1 MRFLEFQPTNYWK
14 NDIESFA
21 AWVSSPKAKPPPLQ
35 LALDLMFGT
44 WGKLQGVWWLSAV
57 VVISLAPASAAEP
70 EFRFDHDAL
79 AFANQTVFEY
89 HEGHAS
95 LRKKSAVRR
104 DAYNRHCFVLCRTAM
119 QFKKFARFDP
129 HGAPLDDA
137 SLATRVRA
145 VTHRAAWAEPLAENQ
160 RIVFPGYEDL
170 REMSKARR
178 ELLQRTIGHGWPSYF
193 RISNARMMFQPGGGY
208 QEKTHARLNAA
219 LARDEMFVGFLTTYP
234 RLSINHSVLI
244 YKQKSFSPNPGVER
258 YLVYDPNHPESP
270 RELVWSPS
278 TRSFSYQKDWDFIG
292 GFVRVY
298 QVYSKWLQ

>member
-1 MRFLEFQPTNYWK
+1 
-14 NDIESFA
+14 
-21 AWVSSPKAKPPPLQ
+21 
-35 LALDLMFGT
+35 MFGT
-44 WGKLQGVWWLSAV
+44 WGKLAGVGWLSAV
-57 VVISLAPASAAEP
+57 VVISVAPSSAAEP
-70 EFRFDHDAL
+70 EFRFDRDTFT
-79 AFANQTVFEY
+79 FANQTVFEY
-89 HEGHAS
+89 HEGHGS
-95 LRKKSAVRR
+95 LRKKSAVKR

-129 HGAPLDDA
+129 HGAPLDDV
-137 SLATRVRA
+137 SLAACVRA
-145 VTHRAAWAEPLAENQ
+145 VTHRAAWAEPLPDDE
-160 RIVFPGYEDL
+160 RIVFPGHKDL
-170 REMSKARR
+170 REMSEARR

-193 RISNARMMFQPGGGY
+193 RISNARMMFQQGAGY

-219 LARDEMFVGFLTTYP
+219 LARGEVFIGFLTTYP

-258 YLVYDPNHPESP
+258 YFVYDPNHPQSP
-270 RELVWSPS
+270 RELIWSPR

>member
-1 MRFLEFQPTNYWK
+1 MC
-14 NDIESFA
+14 
-21 AWVSSPKAKPPPLQ
+21 
-35 LALDLMFGT
+35 GT
-44 WGKLQGVWWLSAV
+44 WAKIAGVWWLT
-57 VVISLAPASAAEP
+57 VVIIISVAPVGAAER
-70 EFRFDHDAL
+70 EFRFDRDTF

-95 LRKKSAVRR
+95 LRKNSAVKR

-129 HGAPLDDA
+129 HGTPLDDA

-145 VTHRAAWAEPLAENQ
+145 VTHRTAWGEPLPEDQ
-160 RIVFPGYEDL
+160 RIVFPGYKDL
-170 REMSKARR
+170 REMSKAHR

-193 RISNARMMFQPGGGY
+193 RISNARMMFQPGPGY

-219 LARDEMFVGFLTTYP
+219 LARGEVFVGFLTTYP

-244 YKQKSFSPNPGVER
+244 YKQKPFSPNPGVER

-270 RELVWSPS
+270 RELVWSPR